1 MEVSRGA
8 SDVIV
13 THVGQRESVWGLDE
27 EGCSPP
33 AVPDLV
39 SSSV

>member
-1 MEVSRGA
+1 VEVSRGA

-13 THVGQRESVWGLDE
+13 THVGQRESIWGLDE

-33 AVPDLV
+33 GVLDLV
-39 SSSV
+39 SSGV